1 MIWNIGIEMKNKRL
15 KRNKKIL
22 DLHIWTQ
29 ERREISILNGKHK
42 VIWKK

>member
-1 MIWNIGIEMKNKRL
+1 MEYRYRNEKCIKG
-15 KRNKKIL
+15 NKKIL
-22 DLHIWTQ
+22 DLHNWTQ